1 MRDILGDRKA
11 IIVLLGPALIVY
23 TLIHVIPIVWSF
35 GLTFFTG
42 NVLRGYEGAGLDN
55 FVRLWNDPLFW
66 HSTVFTLKYVVV
78 ATVLQVC
85 VRYLLAILYV
95 FVLRKGS
102 SLLRTVVFFPAILPT
117 VAIAVLFGR
126 LFGIHPSVGP
136 VNGLIEMFGGQSFD
150 WFASGGSAFI
160 VIILMDVW
168 RSMGFF
174 AILLFAGL
182 VDIPEEIIESARID
196 GVGGVRLIRHIVVPL
211 SLPVLLSAVV
221 FSLNST
227 LKVFDS
233 ILALTNGGPGSETT
247 PLTLYMYRTTFTYN
261 QYGYGATIA
270 LALTAIAFLV
280 TIVIFRSARKDITA
294 ERSR

>member
-1 MRDILGDRKA
+1 
-11 IIVLLGPALIVY
+11 LGPALIVY

-85 VRYLLAILYV
+85 VGYLLAILYV

-174 AILLFAGL
+174 AILLFA
-182 VDIPEEIIESARID
+182 
-196 GVGGVRLIRHIVVPL
+196 
-211 SLPVLLSAVV
+211 
-221 FSLNST
+221 
-227 LKVFDS
+227 
-233 ILALTNGGPGSETT
+233 
-247 PLTLYMYRTTFTYN
+247 
-261 QYGYGATIA
+261 
-270 LALTAIAFLV
+270 
-280 TIVIFRSARKDITA
+280 
-294 ERSR
+294 